1 MSNEA
6 KESKVVGM
14 ENEDDVKEVYE
25 KASNDDGSINVVDE
39 KKVTK
44 EKVVKILK
52 LTGLVGFGVL
62 LGYFGVKIFTPS
74 DVSKSDIT
82 DCASDVIDLVDN
94 STK

>member
-62 LGYFGVKIFTPS
+62 LGYFGVKI
-74 DVSKSDIT
+74 
-82 DCASDVIDLVDN
+82 
-94 STK
+94 